1 MNGEVN
7 TNPFLEDEVPPE
19 IISTPLTDALAE
31 QTVGLLKQEAD
42 RYIGIDPHRSLEFAD
57 RIIAIGQARGD
68 TRQWALGLMTRGD
81 ALRFFGKTSEAWE
94 ALDLAGQ
101 LFRKAGDEV
110 GWARTRIGRLYL
122 SMMLNRI
129 SEGLLEAEQAR
140 KIFIRYGEREKL
152 LRVEIQTAYVEN
164 HLGEQTK
171 ALQRFQSAL
180 AIADELG
187 DHGRP
192 FRGILFTNI
201 GSTLE
206 GLGDLRQAR
215 EYYERAGAFFTE
227 QGETLHLAIVEA
239 NLGHIDQA
247 NGNYRQAL
255 RYLTSSIE
263 RASGHSDLETTK
275 IKWHLY
281 ECYLGLNRI
290 VEARELARQIVED
303 YRHLQDAF
311 ELARALLQLATIEA
325 ELTNFDAAHVA
336 LDEAEKIFT
345 SLDADT
351 WIAKIWLHR
360 GRIALKQDDA
370 ATAYDRAR
378 EAAAVFKSAGQEVN
392 LGMAALLEGQA
403 SVGLGD
409 FPAAR
414 EAGKIALHIAQQ
426 HNFASLRH
434 SAYLLLGQVYEAH
447 KAIPRALRYYEAAVA
462 TTERIQRAL
471 TITLRPGF
479 LEDKTDAWR
488 ALIRLHL
495 QEGKTGKAFEVLER
509 SKSQVLLGY
518 LANREHLRWAREE
531 THSRELIEELERLRG
546 EYQWYYRLAHEGPEP
561 PDHHGPMEPQQ
572 ALVEVKTRERKMRAL
587 TEQLYLQSAEGKA
600 PNPVRPAC
608 LINIQGALEADTLLV
623 EFYNDGHHVWA
634 FTLGRESVDVYQL
647 PVTVQE
653 INRLVAQLQ
662 LNMTAAL
669 TLAHRTPAPH
679 NLTQLAQRIL
689 QRLYTFLI
697 EPLAH
702 LRVGRHR
709 LVIVP
714 YGVLHY
720 LPFHLLYDGSA
731 YLIERHEI
739 VILPAAGL
747 ALQPGP
753 VRKPGAL
760 ILTHSWDGRLPHT
773 LAEGQVVQR
782 IFGGSLWAEGS
793 ADRTVLMA
801 QPTQILH
808 VCAHGQYRLDQPDLS
823 YIQLS
828 DGQLYADDLLQQDM
842 SYELVTLSACETGR
856 ANVAG
861 GEELIGLGRGFLYA
875 GAGALVLSLW
885 PVPDEI
891 TVRWMEVMYQALRE
905 GASKAAALKSA
916 QMTILAED
924 PKLHP
929 AFWGAFQLV
938 GNPSPLSILSG

>member
-7 TNPFLEDEVPPE
+7 FDQFLDDEVPPE
-19 IISTPLTDALAE
+19 IILSPLTDAVAE
-31 QTVGLLKQEAD
+31 QTVDLLKQEAD
-42 RYIGIDPHRSLEFAD
+42 RYIGIDPHRSLKLAD

-68 TRQWALGLMTRGD
+68 NRQWALGLMSRGD
-81 ALRFFGKTSEAWE
+81 ALRFFGKTTEAWE
-94 ALDLAGQ
+94 TLDLAGQ
-101 LFRKAGDEV
+101 LFRRAGDEV

-122 SMMLNRI
+122 SMMLNRV

-140 KIFIRYGEREKL
+140 DIFLRHGEREKL
-152 LRVEIQTAYVEN
+152 LRVEIQIAYVEN

-180 AIADELG
+180 EIAEELG
-187 DHGRP
+187 DLGRP
-192 FRGILFTNI
+192 FSGILFTNI

-215 EYYERAGAFFTE
+215 EYYERARAFFTE
-227 QGETLHLAIVEA
+227 QGETLHLATVEA

-255 RYLTSSIE
+255 QYLTSSIE

-325 ELTNFDAAHVA
+325 ELANFDAAHMA
-336 LDEAEKIFT
+336 LGEAEKIFT

-370 ATAYDRAR
+370 ASAYDRAR
-378 EAAAVFKSAGQEVN
+378 EAGAIFKSAGQDVN

-403 SVGLGD
+403 SLDLGGL
-409 FPAAR
+409 PAAR
-414 EAGKIALHIAQQ
+414 EAGKIALHIAQR

-434 SAYLLLGQVYEAH
+434 SAHLLLGQVYETQR
-447 KAIPRALRYYEAAVA
+447 AISRALRHYEAAAA

-495 QEGKTGKAFEVLER
+495 QEGDVGKAFEILER

-531 THSRELIEELERLRG
+531 THSRGLIEELDRLRA
-546 EYQWYYRLAHEGPEP
+546 EYQWFYRLAHEAPNS
-561 PDHHGPMEPQQ
+561 PDHPGPMEPQQ
-572 ALVEVKTRERKMRAL
+572 ALLEVKTRERKMRAL
-587 TEQLYLQSAEGKA
+587 TEQLYLLSAEGKA
-600 PNPVRPAC
+600 PNPARPAC
-608 LINIQGALEADTLLV
+608 LKNIQAALEADTLLV

-634 FTLGRESVDVYQL
+634 FTVGRESIEVYQL
-647 PVTVQE
+647 PVTTDVL
-653 INRLVAQLQ
+653 NRLVAQLQ
-662 LNMTAAL
+662 LNMAAAL
-669 TLAHRTPAPH
+669 TVAHRTPAPH

-689 QRLYTFLI
+689 QRLYASLI
-697 EPLAH
+697 EPLAG
-702 LRVGRHR
+702 LRAGRHR
-709 LVIVP
+709 LLIVP

-720 LPFHLLYDGSA
+720 LPFHLLYDGSS
-731 YLIERHEI
+731 YLIEGHEI

-760 ILTHSWDGRLPHT
+760 ILAHSWEGRLPHT
-773 LAEGQVVQR
+773 LAEGQLVQR
-782 IFGGSLWAEGS
+782 LFGGSLWAEGT
-793 ADRTVLMA
+793 ADRTVLKA
-801 QPTQILH
+801 EPTQILH

-828 DGQLYADDLLQQDM
+828 DGQLYADDLLQQDL

-885 PVPDEI
+885 PVPDET
-891 TVRWMEVMYQALRE
+891 TVRLMEIMYQALRE
-905 GASKAAALKSA
+905 GSSKAAALRSA
-916 QMTILAED
+916 QTRILAED

-938 GNPSPLSILSG
+938 GNASPLSILSV